1 MLLLCVYLS
10 EHLSAVEGCV
20 FGGVFTSR
28 VSMAV
33 LCVSLDAGLLC
44 PGGRGIALGGCLG
57 DFFLGY
63 MCPPLVVPVYVCVF
77 VFCESMSGY
86 LLGMRA

>member
-1 MLLLCVYLS
+1 MLFLCVYMS

-28 VSMAV
+28 VSVAV

-44 PGGRGIALGGCLG
+44 LGGRGIALGGCLG
-57 DFFLGY
+57 DFKKDVQP
-63 MCPPLVVPVYVCVF
+63 MCITQSP
-77 VFCESMSGY
+77 
-86 LLGMRA
+86 RRR